1 MRDYMLIWG
10 RGTGRLTRW
19 MVLAAALML
28 LSCGSPQRALA
39 AEEESHV
46 EMPLSGLGEGTLG
59 PLEYFE
65 KGSSVEQTPKVYLI
79 FWGSN
84 FEKEEGGKTAGK
96 EIYEML
102 LTFFKGLTGSA
113 YEGILTQ
120 YFDSTGGPTG
130 RVSSTVT
137 LEDGEKPYIINNVKA
152 PADLTKA
159 KAAKEVE
166 SAISA
171 NKWTPEINTQFML
184 VTPPGVTYE
193 EVPGCAFHSS
203 TMSGATYDFVPYQ
216 GEEPLKKECLA
227 LGNRKENAVV
237 KSSKSASH
245 EFAEAATD
253 PYGDTWGGDEH
264 EIADLCV
271 EEEDFELPDHAWA
284 QAQYDDAENKCSK
297 EDLKPPHVYTI
308 TESARSQTSTS
319 ATLEGLVDGEAEKPE
334 THYYF
339 EIGPTESYGT
349 RTSEVGV
356 GTGTSIVE
364 AKQTVCGLTPSTL
377 YYFRVAA
384 TNSTG
389 TNHAKKE
396 TFKTEASGGSNCPS
410 GTTEAAS
417 SVKTIEATL
426 NGTVNPGGLATK
438 YHFEYGTTTSYGK
451 TTSETSAGSGTS
463 NIKESQTVTGL
474 TGGTEY
480 HVRVVA
486 TNSTGTTYGADKTFK
501 TSTTRPPA
509 ATTGSVTGI
518 TEAEA
523 TLHGTVDPEGTET
536 KYHFSYGTEKERL
549 TLATAEASAGSGTE
563 KAEVSKVVKSL
574 SANATYYYEISAT
587 NAGGTVYGTEK
598 TFATSGKP
606 TVETKPATSV
616 GETTSTLNG
625 IVNPKGAEAKYY
637 FEYGTEKEKYTK
649 KTTERSAGSGTASV
663 EETEEVTNLLRNTTY
678 YFRIVATNVNGTT
691 DGTERELTT
700 LSSVIT
706 GSATGVTATEA
717 IMQGTVNPHGLATTD
732 QFEYGPT
739 TSYGTTV
746 PATAESTGSGTTVLA
761 KGYILTGLKPSTTYH
776 FRLVGSSSSEGAT
789 YGKDAT
795 FTTATLTPF
804 FSSAFGSYGT
814 GNGQFNE
821 PTGIAV
827 ETASGTVVVSDEK
840 NNRAEEFNSAG
851 EFLRSFGTEGTGNGQ
866 FKEPRGIAVGTNR
879 GLFVTDT
886 GNNRVEEFTEKGE
899 YENQFGTTG
908 SGNGQFNSP
917 KGVAVDLKG
926 NIWVADSGNNRVQEF
941 KSKREYVRQFSAGTN
956 PVGIAVDSKGNVWN
970 DNEDETGAI
979 EEHNEKGELLQRF
992 ANRGEGEGEVL
1003 EPRRLAIDSSGDLWV
1018 ADAGNNRIDVFTEK
1032 GEYVTEFGGK
1042 GSGSEQVRYP
1052 TGVALDSNGN
1062 VWVADDENNRVDK
1075 WRTYGV
1081 QPPLFS
1087 NAFGSLGTGNGQFN
1101 GPPAVAVSAINGTLA
1116 VSDEKNDRIEEFN
1129 EEGEFVRAFGS
1140 EGTGNGKFKE
1150 PRGVAVDTND
1160 ALFVADTGN
1169 NRVEEFTEKGGYEN
1183 QFGSEGTEK
1192 GKFKEPRGVAVDP
1205 NGNIWVADSGN
1216 SRVQEFN
1223 SKREYV
1229 RQFSAGTNPVGIAV
1243 DSKGNVWNDN
1253 EDETGA
1259 IEEHNEKGELLQKFA
1274 TRGEGY
1280 GQVKEPRGLAIDSAG
1295 DVWVSDSGN
1304 NRVEVFNE
1312 KGELL
1317 RIFGHTVPAAN
1328 RLSTRPAWPSI
1339 TTGTCG
1345 SRTTATIGWID
1356 GKGRCGQSRQVVGRN
1371 AWGWLSGRSRA
1382 DVVLM
1387 RLTTTPSRCLFL
1399 SVNRPI

>member
-1 MRDYMLIWG
+1 MRDYPLIWN
-10 RGTGRLTRW
+10 RRTSHSARP
-19 MVLAAALML
+19 MALAAALIGLVL
-28 LSCGSPQRALA
+28 LLCGSPQQALA
-39 AEEESHV
+39 TEEESHV
-46 EMPLSGLGEGTLG
+46 EAPLSLSESMLA
-59 PLEYFE
+59 PLRYFE
-65 KGSSVEQTPKVYLI
+65 KGSGVEQMPKVYLI

-120 YFDSTGGPTG
+120 YFDSTGGPIG
-130 RVSSTVT
+130 RVSSTVE
-137 LEDGEKPYIINNVKA
+137 LEDSEKPYIVNNVKA
-152 PADLTKA
+152 PSSLNFTKITE
-159 KAAKEVE
+159 EVE
-166 SAISA
+166 RVISA
-171 NKWTPEINTQFML
+171 NKWASDINTQFVL
-184 VTPPGVTYE
+184 VTPPGTTYE
-193 EVPGCAFHSS
+193 EIIGCAFHSWTS
-203 TMSGATYDFVPYQ
+203 SDAVYDFVPYQ
-216 GEEPLKKECLA
+216 GEEPLKKNCLA
-227 LGNRKENAVV
+227 LGNKGENAVV

-253 PYGDTWGGDEH
+253 PYADTWGRYNEH
-264 EIADLCV
+264 EIADLCT
-271 EEEDFELPDHAWA
+271 EEEDFELADHAWA
-284 QAQYDDAENKCSK
+284 QELYDDAEDKCSK
-297 EDLKPPHVYTI
+297 DDLKPPHVYTI
-308 TESARSQTSTS
+308 TESARSVTSTN

-356 GTGTSIVE
+356 GTGTNIVE
-364 AKQTVCGLTPSTL
+364 AKQTVCGLAPSTL

-389 TNHAKKE
+389 TNHGKNE
-396 TFKTEASGGSNCPS
+396 TFTTAASGGSNCPS
-410 GTTEAAS
+410 AITEAAS
-417 SVKTIEATL
+417 NVKTIEATL

-463 NIKESQTVTGL
+463 NIKESQTVIGL

-501 TSTTRPPA
+501 TSTTHPPA
-509 ATTGSVTGI
+509 VTTGSVTGI

-536 KYHFSYGTEKERL
+536 RYHFSYGTEKERL
-549 TLATAEASAGSGTE
+549 TLATVEASAGAGTE

-606 TVETKPATSV
+606 TVETKPATKV

-625 IVNPKGAEAKYY
+625 AVNPKGAEAKYY

-649 KTTERSAGSGTASV
+649 KTAERSAGSGTAGV

-706 GSATGVTATEA
+706 DSAAGVTATEA
-717 IMQGTVNPHGLATTD
+717 IVHGTVNPHGLTTTY

-746 PATAESTGSGTTVLA
+746 PATAENTGSGTTVLA
-761 KGYILTGLKPSTTYH
+761 KGYILTGLTPSTTYH
-776 FRLVGSSSSEGAT
+776 FRLVGKSSEGAT

-795 FTTATLTPF
+795 FTTAALTTLF
-804 FSSAFGSYGT
+804 ASAFGSYGT

-821 PTGIAV
+821 PTGIAI
-827 ETASGTVVVSDEK
+827 ETASNTVVVSDEK
-840 NNRAEEFNSAG
+840 NNRVEEFNNAG
-851 EFLRSFGTEGTGNGQ
+851 EFVRSFGTEGTGNGQ

-908 SGNGQFNSP
+908 AGNGQFNSP
-917 KGVAVDLKG
+917 KGVAVDPKG
-926 NIWVADSGNNRVQEF
+926 NIWVADSGNNRVEEF
-941 KSKREYVRQFSAGTN
+941 DSKREYVRQFST
-956 PVGIAVDSKGNVWN
+956 
-970 DNEDETGAI
+970 
-979 EEHNEKGELLQRF
+979 
-992 ANRGEGEGEVL
+992 
-1003 EPRRLAIDSSGDLWV
+1003 
-1018 ADAGNNRIDVFTEK
+1018 
-1032 GEYVTEFGGK
+1032 
-1042 GSGSEQVRYP
+1042 
-1052 TGVALDSNGN
+1052 
-1062 VWVADDENNRVDK
+1062 
-1075 WRTYGV
+1075 
-1081 QPPLFS
+1081 
-1087 NAFGSLGTGNGQFN
+1087 
-1101 GPPAVAVSAINGTLA
+1101 
-1116 VSDEKNDRIEEFN
+1116 
-1129 EEGEFVRAFGS
+1129 
-1140 EGTGNGKFKE
+1140 
-1150 PRGVAVDTND
+1150 
-1160 ALFVADTGN
+1160 
-1169 NRVEEFTEKGGYEN
+1169 
-1183 QFGSEGTEK
+1183 
-1192 GKFKEPRGVAVDP
+1192 
-1205 NGNIWVADSGN
+1205 
-1216 SRVQEFN
+1216 
-1223 SKREYV
+1223 
-1229 RQFSAGTNPVGIAV
+1229 GTNPVGIAV

-1274 TRGEGY
+1274 TRGEGEGNVLYPKRLAINSSGDVWVADAGNNRVEVFNEKGEYVTTFGGTGSGSEQMKYPTGVALDSNGNVWVADDENNRVDKWRTSGVQPPLFSNAFGSLGTGNSQFDEPPDVAVSAINGTLVVSDEKNDRVEEFNEEGKFVRAFGSEGTEKGRFKEPRGVAVGTNGALFVADTGNNRVEEFTEKGEYENQFGSEGTEKGKFKEPRGVAVDPKGNIWVADSGNNRVEEFNSKREYVRQFSTGTNPVGIAVDSKGNVWNDNEGETGVIEEHNEKGEFLQKFATRGEGY

-1304 NRVEVFNE
+1304 SRVEVFNE
-1312 KGELL
+1312 KGEVL
-1317 RIFGHTVPAAN
+1317 RIFGAYGTGSEQMEH
-1328 RLSTRPAWPSI
+1328 PS
-1339 TTGTCG
+1339 GVAVDHSG
-1345 SRTTATIGWID
+1345 NVWI
-1356 GKGRCGQSRQVVGRN
+1356 
-1371 AWGWLSGRSRA
+1371 A
-1382 DVVLM
+1382 DYGNDRVD
-1387 RLTTTPSRCLFL
+1387 RWER
-1399 SVNRPI
+1399 